1 VGARQDAELS
11 ASHSKSA
18 LKTKIII
25 ERLFLSSQLHWNAS
39 ILVELPRLNNPGAS
53 KLDSLG
59 FPSPREGGDR
69 LTIAKQRA
77 FLLAA
82 AGFLLVAQAALL
94 LQGCGG
100 GAAATTTTTTAGNPI
115 PSLQPYPTPS
125 GTEST
130 YVATGSIDPN
140 SIFFQQLGTNARSCS
155 SCHQL
160 SQGMGL
166 SAASA
171 QALFTSSNGTDP
183 LFLAVDGANCPTA
196 AAGDSTAHSLV
207 LNNGLIRIA
216 ETLPSATQ
224 FTMAVAQDPYGCAAT
239 ANASTGQTAYSVY
252 RRPLPATSLT
262 FLSQVMWDARFT
274 ASPLNVAGTLSANLQ
289 SDLSSQAANA
299 IATHEQGSA
308 ASTPAQLSE
317 LVAFE
322 EGLFT
327 AEATDSQAGSLTGSG
342 ATGGASA
349 LAEQKTYPGIND
361 AFGQDPSGAAFNPV
375 VFTLFAAW
383 EGSSNPAQAS
393 IARGEDIFNSAP
405 MQITDVHG
413 LNDNSALGSPAVIVG
428 TCGTCHDTP
437 NVGTHSLPLAMDIG
451 ISHVIASETDANI
464 IGGLQALTIPSL
476 PVYQISGCTDA
487 GGNAVVYVTTDP
499 GVALTTG
506 QCADVNRMK
515 VPGLRGLAAR
525 GPYFHNGSAA
535 NLGQL
540 VQFYSTRFQ
549 MNLNPQQLVDLQN
562 FLAAL

>member
-1 VGARQDAELS
+1 M
-11 ASHSKSA
+11 
-18 LKTKIII
+18 
-25 ERLFLSSQLHWNAS
+25 
-39 ILVELPRLNNPGAS
+39 
-53 KLDSLG
+53 
-59 FPSPREGGDR
+59 
-69 LTIAKQRA
+69 TIAKQRA
-77 FLLAA
+77 CLLAA
-82 AGFLLVAQAALL
+82 VGILLVAATGSVLE
-94 LQGCGG
+94 GCGG
-100 GAAATTTTTTAGNPI
+100 GSTTTTVINPPPPNLI

-130 YVATGSIDPN
+130 YVATGSINPTG
-140 SIFFQQLGTNARSCS
+140 IFFQALGTNARTCS

-166 SAASA
+166 SAASV
-171 QALFTSSNGTDP
+171 QALFTASNGSDP
-183 LFLAVDGANCPTA
+183 LFLAVDGANCPA
-196 AAGDSTAHSLV
+196 AATGDSAGHSLM

-216 ETLPSATQ
+216 EALPAGVQ
-224 FTMAVAQDPYGCAAT
+224 FTIAVAQDPYGCAAT

-252 RRPLPATSLT
+252 RRPLPATSVAV
-262 FLSQVMWDARFT
+262 LSQVMWDARFT
-274 ASPLNVAGTLSANLQ
+274 AAPLNLASTLSANLE
-289 SDLSSQAANA
+289 SDLSTQAANA

-308 ASTPAQLSE
+308 APTPAQLSE

-327 AEATDSQAGSLTGSG
+327 AEATDTQAGPLTGSG
-342 ATGGASA
+342 ATGGAAA
-349 LAEQKTYPGIND
+349 LAAQNYYPGIND
-361 AFGQDPSGAAFNPV
+361 AFGQDPTGAKFNPV
-375 VFTLFAAW
+375 VFTLFQAW
-383 EGSSNPAQAS
+383 EGSANPAQAS

-413 LNDNSALGSPAVIVG
+413 LNDNPALGSPAVIVG
-428 TCGTCHDTP
+428 TCGTCHDAP
-437 NVGTHSLPLAMDIG
+437 NIGTHSLPLAMDIG
-451 ISHVIASETDANI
+451 TSHVIASETDANI
-464 IGGLQALTIPSL
+464 IGGLQSLTTPSL

-535 NLGQL
+535 NLGQ
-540 VQFYSTRFQ
+540 VAQFYSTRFQ